1 MNDLL
6 TEIENKTKNN
16 FLYQSLKPLRKE
28 IIFIKVSSPEK
39 NQEPSLL
46 IDISLNH
53 GFKFA
58 SAFEQRAIF
67 WSRNNNLQIVYC
79 ENLFKSNI
87 GKFTDR
93 IEVI

>member
-1 MNDLL
+1 MDYLL
-6 TEIENKTKNN
+6 TDKENKLRNN
-16 FLYQSLKPLRKE
+16 LLYQSFKPLRKE
-28 IIFIKVSSPEK
+28 IIIIKVSYPEK

-58 SAFEQRAIF
+58 RAFEQRAIF
-67 WSRNNNLQIVYC
+67 WSRNNNLQIVYF
-79 ENLFKSNI
+79 EKFFKSNI

-93 IEVI
+93 IAVI